1 MSAAFAWLSFAALI
15 AIIVLAGAR
24 LSRYGDALGEKLG
37 LSGSWIGVVLL
48 AAVTSLP
55 EMFSGLSAAGLV
67 RQADLALGNLFGACI
82 MNMVVV
88 AVLGIIHHPQT
99 IHQRT
104 GEEQALGASLA
115 LVALALA
122 GLGLVLS
129 RRLMPV
135 SLFDI
140 GLFAIAVFIFYLVAQ
155 RLMYLFERR
164 RRAAPGASQYG
175 QLGLRAVVVRF
186 TVTALVIVAAGT
198 ALPYVAER
206 LAQEMGW
213 GRSFV
218 GSILM
223 SLATTS
229 PEMVV
234 SISALRMGQVGM
246 ALGNLYGSCI
256 FNMGLIFIDDLVY
269 PGSILADASG
279 THLFTALLAITMLA
293 VSLSGMMFRAERK
306 SLMRFSWDSLIILG
320 LYLLGAVVIFRMGQ
334 SLG

>member
-1 MSAAFAWLSFAALI
+1 MINWLFFLALI
-15 AIIVLAGAR
+15 AAIVYAGSK
-24 LSRYGDALGEKLG
+24 LSLYGDALGEKLG

-55 EMFSGLSAAGLV
+55 EMFAGISASGLV

-88 AVLGIIHHPQT
+88 AILGILHHPEP
-99 IHQRT
+99 IHRKA

-115 LVALALA
+115 MAALALA

-129 RRLMPV
+129 QKLVPV

-140 GLFAIAVFIFYLVAQ
+140 GIFAVAVFIFYLVAQ
-155 RLMYLFERR
+155 RLIFLFEKRK
-164 RRAAPGASQYG
+164 GGTSSEEEYG
-175 QLGLRAVVVRF
+175 HLTLRVVAVRF
-186 TVTALVIVAAGT
+186 SLAALVIVAAGT

-206 LAQEMGW
+206 LAQQMGW

-256 FNMGLIFIDDLVY
+256 FNMSLIFVDDIFY
-269 PGSILADASG
+269 PGSILAQASS
-279 THLFTALLAITMLA
+279 THVFTALLAITMVA
-293 VSLSGMMFRAERK
+293 VSLIGLIFRAEKK
-306 SLMRFSWDSLIILG
+306 SLRRMGWDSLVIIG
-320 LYLLGAVVIFRMGQ
+320 LYLLGAALIFRMGM

>member
-1 MSAAFAWLSFAALI
+1 MFSWVYFLALI
-15 AIIVLAGAR
+15 AVIVFAGSK
-24 LSRYGDALGEKLG
+24 LSRYGDALGEKMG

-55 EMFSGLSAAGLV
+55 EMFAGISASGLV
-67 RQADLALGNLFGACI
+67 KQADLALGNLFGACI

-88 AVLGIIHHPQT
+88 AVLGILHHPEP
-99 IHQRT
+99 IHRKA

-115 LVALALA
+115 MAALGLA

-129 RRLMPV
+129 QKLVPV

-140 GLFAIAVFIFYLVAQ
+140 GIFAVAIFIFYLVAQ
-155 RLMYLFERR
+155 RLIFLFEKRR
-164 RRAAPGASQYG
+164 QGNPSEPEYAHLTFKSVALRFSLAALA
-175 QLGLRAVVVRF
+175 
-186 TVTALVIVAAGT
+186 IVAAGT

-206 LAQEMGW
+206 LAQQMGW

-218 GSILM
+218 GSVLM

-256 FNMGLIFIDDLVY
+256 FNMSLVFVDDIFY
-269 PGSILADASG
+269 PGSILAEASG
-279 THLFTALLAITMLA
+279 THLFTVMLAMVMTA
-293 VSLSGMMFRAERK
+293 VSLIGLIFRAEKK
-306 SLMRFSWDSLIILG
+306 SLRRMGWDSLIIIG
-320 LYLLGAVVIFRMGQ
+320 LYLLGAAVIFRMGL

>member
-1 MSAAFAWLSFAALI
+1 MLDWLLFLALI
-15 AIIVLAGAR
+15 AVIVFVGSK

-55 EMFSGLSAAGLV
+55 EMFAGISAAGLV
-67 RQADLALGNLFGACI
+67 KQADLALGNLFGACV
-82 MNMVVV
+82 MNLVVV
-88 AVLGIIHHPQT
+88 AVLGVLHHPQP
-99 IHQRT
+99 IHHKVGQ
-104 GEEQALGASLA
+104 EQALSASLA

-140 GLFAIAVFIFYLVAQ
+140 GLFAIAIFAFYLIAQ
-155 RLMYLFERR
+155 RLIFLYERR
-164 RRAAPGASQYG
+164 NRHSPENPQYRHLSLLSTVIRFSAA
-175 QLGLRAVVVRF
+175 
-186 TVTALVIVAAGT
+186 ALAIVAAGI

-206 LAQEMGW
+206 LALQMGW

-256 FNMGLIFIDDLVY
+256 FNMSLVFVDDIFY
-269 PGSILADASG
+269 PGSILAEASG
-279 THLFTALLAITMLA
+279 THLFTVMLAITMVGVALT
-293 VSLSGMMFRAERK
+293 GMLFRAERK
-306 SLMRFSWDSLIILG
+306 GLMRFSWDSLIILG
-320 LYLLGAVVIFRMGQ
+320 MYLVGAVMIFRMGL

>member
-1 MSAAFAWLSFAALI
+1 MLNGILFLALI
-15 AIIVLAGAR
+15 AVIVYAGSK
-24 LSRYGDALGEKLG
+24 LSRYGDALGEKVG

-48 AAVTSLP
+48 AAVTSMP
-55 EMFSGLSAAGLV
+55 EMFAGISASGLV
-67 RQADLALGNLFGACI
+67 KQADLALGNLFGACI

-88 AVLGIIHHPQT
+88 ALLGILHHPDP
-99 IHQRT
+99 IHRKA

-115 LVALALA
+115 MAALALA

-129 RRLMPV
+129 RELVPV

-140 GLFAIAVFIFYLVAQ
+140 GIFAIAIFLFYLVAQ
-155 RLMYLFERR
+155 RLIFLFEKRR
-164 RRAAPGASQYG
+164 SPASEPQEYG
-175 QLGLRAVVVRF
+175 HLSLKAVVLRF
-186 TVTALVIVAAGT
+186 SLAALVIVAAGT
-198 ALPYVAER
+198 ALPYVAEA
-206 LAQEMGW
+206 LAKQMGW

-256 FNMGLIFIDDLVY
+256 FNMSLIFIDDIFY
-269 PGSILADASG
+269 PGSILAQASS
-279 THLFTALLAITMLA
+279 THVFTALLAITMVA
-293 VSLSGMMFRAERK
+293 VSLIGLIFRAEKK
-306 SLMRFSWDSLIILG
+306 SLRHMSWDSLIILG
-320 LYLLGAVVIFRMGQ
+320 LYLLGAVLIFRMGLA
-334 SLG
+334 LG

>member
-1 MSAAFAWLSFAALI
+1 MISWLYFLTLI
-15 AIIVLAGAR
+15 AVIVLAGTK

-55 EMFSGLSAAGLV
+55 EMFAGISAAGLV
-67 RQADLALGNLFGACI
+67 RQADLALGNLFGACV

-88 AVLGIIHHPQT
+88 GILGVLYHPEPIHHKAGQ
-99 IHQRT
+99 
-104 GEEQALGASLA
+104 EQALSASLA
-115 LVALALA
+115 LNALAIA
-122 GLGLVLS
+122 GLGLVVS
-129 RRLMPV
+129 RRLVPV
-135 SLFDI
+135 SLLGI
-140 GLFAIAVFIFYLVAQ
+140 GLFAAAVFAFYLVAQ
-155 RLMYLFERR
+155 RLIFLFEKRHP
-164 RRAAPGASQYG
+164 AAQEEPHYRHWTTKAV
-175 QLGLRAVVVRF
+175 LLRFSTA
-186 TVTALVIVAAGT
+186 ALVIVAAGT
-198 ALPYVAER
+198 ALPYVADR

-256 FNMGLIFIDDLVY
+256 FNMGLIFVDDLVY
-269 PGSILADASG
+269 PGSILAEASG
-279 THLFTALLAITMLA
+279 THLFTVMLA
-293 VSLSGMMFRAERK
+293 VSMTAVSLTGMMFRAERK
-306 SLMRFSWDSLIILG
+306 GLRRFSWDSLIIFG
-320 LYLLGAVVIFRMGQ
+320 LYLLGAAVIFKMGQ
-334 SLG
+334 ALG

>member
-1 MSAAFAWLSFAALI
+1 MLSWLYFLGLI
-15 AIIVLAGAR
+15 AAIVLAGSK

-55 EMFSGLSAAGLV
+55 ELFAGISAAGLV
-67 RQADLALGNLFGACI
+67 KQADLALGNLFGACV

-88 AVLGIIHHPQT
+88 GILGVLHHPQP
-99 IHQRT
+99 IHHRT
-104 GEEQALGASLA
+104 GQEQPLSASLA
-115 LVALALA
+115 LTALAIA
-122 GLGLVLS
+122 GLGLVVS
-129 RRLMPV
+129 RKLLPV

-140 GLFAIAVFIFYLVAQ
+140 GLFAAAVFAFYLVAQ
-155 RLMYLFERR
+155 RLIFLFERR
-164 RRAAPGASQYG
+164 RASEPEASQYG
-175 QLGLRAVVVRF
+175 HWTIRGVLIRF
-186 TVTALVIVAAGT
+186 SAAAMVIVAAGT
-198 ALPYVAER
+198 ALPYVADR

-256 FNMGLIFIDDLVY
+256 FNMGLIFVDDLVY
-269 PGSILADASG
+269 PGSILGDASG
-279 THLFTALLAITMLA
+279 THMFTVLLAISMISISMIGML
-293 VSLSGMMFRAERK
+293 FRAERK
-306 SLMRFSWDSLIILG
+306 GLARFGWDSIVIFG
-320 LYLLGAVVIFRMGQ
+320 LYLLGAVVIFKMGLA
-334 SLG
+334 LG

>member
-1 MSAAFAWLSFAALI
+1 MISWLYFLALI
-15 AIIVLAGAR
+15 AVIVLAGTK
-24 LSRYGDALGEKLG
+24 LSRYGDALGEKMG

-55 EMFSGLSAAGLV
+55 EMFAGISAAGLV
-67 RQADLALGNLFGACI
+67 RQADLALGNLFGACV

-88 AVLGIIHHPQT
+88 GILGVLHHPEPIHHKAGQ
-99 IHQRT
+99 
-104 GEEQALGASLA
+104 EQALSASLA
-115 LVALALA
+115 LTALAIA
-122 GLGLVLS
+122 GLGLVVS
-129 RRLMPV
+129 RKLVPV

-140 GLFAIAVFIFYLVAQ
+140 GLFAVAIFAFYLVAQ
-155 RLMYLFERR
+155 RLIFLFEKRHP
-164 RRAAPGASQYG
+164 AAPEEPHY
-175 QLGLRAVVVRF
+175 RHWTTKAVLVRF
-186 TVTALVIVAAGT
+186 SAAALVIVAAGI
-198 ALPYVAER
+198 ALPYVADR

-256 FNMGLIFIDDLVY
+256 FNMGLIFVDDLVY
-269 PGSILADASG
+269 PGSILGDASG
-279 THLFTALLAITMLA
+279 THLFTVMLA
-293 VSLSGMMFRAERK
+293 VSMMAVSLTGMMFRAERK
-306 SLMRFSWDSLIILG
+306 GLRRFSWDSLIIFG
-320 LYLLGAVVIFRMGQ
+320 LYLLGAAVIFRMGLT
-334 SLG
+334 LG

>member
-1 MSAAFAWLSFAALI
+1 MLNWILFLALI
-15 AIIVLAGAR
+15 AVIVYAGSK

-48 AAVTSLP
+48 AAVTSMP
-55 EMFSGLSAAGLV
+55 EMFAGISASGLV
-67 RQADLALGNLFGACI
+67 KQADLALGNLFGACV

-88 AVLGIIHHPQT
+88 ALLGILHHPEP
-99 IHQRT
+99 IHRKA

-115 LVALALA
+115 IAALGLA

-129 RRLMPV
+129 QKLVPV

-140 GLFAIAVFIFYLVAQ
+140 GIFAMAIFIFYLVAQ
-155 RLMYLFERR
+155 RLIFLFEKRR
-164 RRAAPGASQYG
+164 RQASEQREYG
-175 QLGLRAVVVRF
+175 QLSLKAVILRFSLA
-186 TVTALVIVAAGT
+186 ALVIVAAGT
-198 ALPYVAER
+198 ALPYVAEG
-206 LAQEMGW
+206 LARQMGW

-256 FNMGLIFIDDLVY
+256 FNMSLVFVDDLFY
-269 PGSILADASG
+269 PGSVLAQASS
-279 THLFTALLAITMLA
+279 THVFTALLAITMIA
-293 VSLSGMMFRAERK
+293 VSLIGLIFRAEKK
-306 SLMRFSWDSLIILG
+306 SLRLMGWDSLIILG
-320 LYLLGAVVIFRMGQ
+320 LYLLGAVLIFRMGLA
-334 SLG
+334 LG

>member
-1 MSAAFAWLSFAALI
+1 MFLVWVKLILLVAVIIFAGSK
-15 AIIVLAGAR
+15 
-24 LSRYGDALGEKLG
+24 LSRYGDILGEKLG

-55 EMFSGLSAAGLV
+55 ELFAGISAAGLV
-67 RQADLALGNLFGACI
+67 KQADLALGNLFGACV

-88 AVLGIIHHPQT
+88 GILGVLHHPMPIHHRAGQ
-99 IHQRT
+99 
-104 GEEQALGASLA
+104 EQPLSASLA
-115 LVALALA
+115 LAALAIA
-122 GLGLVLS
+122 GLGLVVS
-129 RRLMPV
+129 RRLIPL
-135 SLFDI
+135 SLLGTGI
-140 GLFAIAVFIFYLVAQ
+140 FAGAVFAFYLVAQ
-155 RLMYLFERR
+155 RLIHLFEKRR
-164 RRAAPGASQYG
+164 PAAAGELQYG
-175 QLGLRAVVVRF
+175 HWTLKAVTVRF
-186 TVTALVIVAAGT
+186 TAAALVIVAAGT
-198 ALPYVAER
+198 ALPYVADR

-256 FNMGLIFIDDLVY
+256 FNMGLIFVDDLVY

-279 THLFTALLAITMLA
+279 THMFTVLLAISMISISLIGML
-293 VSLSGMMFRAERK
+293 FRAERK
-306 SLMRFSWDSLIILG
+306 GLARFGWDSIVIFC
-320 LYLLGAVVIFRMGQ
+320 LYLLGAVVIFKMGLA
-334 SLG
+334 LG